1 MSTTVTEGFV
11 YFLDHLRLL
20 LDPKNLPQQLPLVN
34 KINSKYAVFINFQV
48 DAELLAHMEDEVG
61 TVSMAAE
68 QLYATYG
75 LQMPVPSRAAQKRH
89 RASSTAV
96 HDPDPMLIVD
106 SGSSDDGL
114 STGNVHLGLAKGKG
128 VLKLKGTGKGRPP
141 NKLMNS
147 AIIKHDTSRPG
158 HKSQCHWECISPKCS
173 YSASGDPVAKRV
185 FLHAATCTQLQETQ
199 PDIHRQIVDTQS
211 ALSLGARLQDTTAKA
226 AASQLTI
233 PHAIVRSASDSA
245 LRSSGSRSNLTPPT
259 HKKIRLEGN
268 ASVLENYVAQG
279 TKAHRKDERA
289 ALQQQADH
297 AITRLICARGLVPNI
312 VDSPEWKELMG
323 ILNPG
328 YTPSSSDKFY
338 REYIPQEAGF
348 VRREQLKELSQHHN
362 LTITFDRNSTRRD
375 TIYFVHATTLDRVH
389 YFVDGHVGTSEHHT
403 VPWVK
408 SKILKYSKWSIH
420 EIGVEKIAA
429 TCSDSTIVTLKT
441 RAEITQEIPTI
452 VDLRDCCHHLHG
464 IIGKITKLPR
474 FVAPLANLKKIVA
487 HFSKSTFSKAMLQLE
502 DSDGHKLSALQKIG
516 NVMDGLTSP

>member
-1 MSTTVTEGFV
+1 MSTTVTEDFV

-48 DAELLAHMEDEVG
+48 DAELLAHTEDEVG
-61 TVSMAAE
+61 TVSEQFKRVFGWQTRSSGDGILKLEERGEALSAVVDVLAHFHEKYPSNAVLMKWGYDVGMAAE

-75 LQMPVPSRAAQKRH
+75 LQMPVPSRAAQKRR
-89 RASSTAV
+89 RASSAAV

-128 VLKLKGTGKGRPP
+128 VLKPKGTGKGRPP
-141 NKLMNS
+141 NELMNS

-158 HKSQCHWECISPKCS
+158 HKSQCHWECISPECS

-185 FLHAATCTQLQETQ
+185 FLHAATCTHLQETH

-233 PHAIVRSASDSA
+233 PHTIVRSSSDSA

-279 TKAHRKDERA
+279 TKARRKDERA
-289 ALQQQADH
+289 ALQQRADH

-323 ILNPG
+323 ILNPD
-328 YTPSSSDKFY
+328 YTPSSSDKFS

-362 LTITFDRNSTRRD
+362 LTITFDGNSTRRD
-375 TIYFVHATTLDRVH
+375 TIYFVHATTPDRVH

-408 SKILKYSKWSIH
+408 SKILKVC
-420 EIGVEKIAA
+420 E
-429 TCSDSTIVTLKT
+429 L
-441 RAEITQEIPTI
+441 
-452 VDLRDCCHHLHG
+452 
-464 IIGKITKLPR
+464 
-474 FVAPLANLKKIVA
+474 
-487 HFSKSTFSKAMLQLE
+487 
-502 DSDGHKLSALQKIG
+502 
-516 NVMDGLTSP
+516 